1 MRVPA
6 LYGVGLFVLLTAA
19 IAASQ
24 TNNQTNNLITVSGT
38 VTDASGAG
46 VQNAEMVL
54 KSAGCKCSEC
64 ETPECKCCPQQM
76 TVNIQKGGIFTFAVP
91 HGNYVLE
98 VQAGGLKARVNVDLN
113 TGESRTVDVALR

>member
-1 MRVPA
+1 MRVAA
-6 LYGVGLFVLLTAA
+6 LYMAGLLVLLTAA

-24 TNNQTNNLITVSGT
+24 TNNLIIVSGT

-54 KSAGCKCSEC
+54 RAAGCKCSEC

-98 VQAGGLKARVNVDLN
+98 VQAGGLKARMNVDLN
-113 TGESRTVDVALR
+113 TGESRTVDVTLR

>member
-6 LYGVGLFVLLTAA
+6 LYVVGLFVLLTAA

-98 VQAGGLKARVNVDLN
+98 VHAGGLKARVNVDLN

>member
-1 MRVPA
+1 MRIPA

-19 IAASQ
+19 FAASQ
-24 TNNQTNNLITVSGT
+24 TSSQTNNLISVSGT

-46 VQNAEMVL
+46 VENAEMVL

-64 ETPECKCCPQQM
+64 ETPECKCCPEQM

-98 VQAGGLKARVNVDLN
+98 VHAGGLKARMDVDLN